1 MRSSSGSSCVARSSS
16 PIAHAFNRNRI
27 VEPTEVGG
35 PSGSGEL
42 HQLRPEVSPGLVGH
56 SAAAAAIPLART
68 ADSDR
73 ELYKMGRLKARLLR
87 RAVVHL
93 EETVSTV
100 SRLLLPSLRGCGTV
114 SLRAPREARGAATA
128 LEKTPAGAAIG

>member
-1 MRSSSGSSCVARSSS
+1 MARWSSS
-16 PIAHAFNRNRI
+16 IAHAFVDGRI
-27 VEPTEVGG
+27 VSQLELGARRGG
-35 PSGSGEL
+35 PSSSGEL
-42 HQLRPEVSPGLVGH
+42 YQLWPEVSPGLVGH

-93 EETVSTV
+93 EETVST
-100 SRLLLPSLRGCGTV
+100 LWGLLPVT
-114 SLRAPREARGAATA
+114 
-128 LEKTPAGAAIG
+128 TPSCTWWRRRDGR